1 MRLLQLFIFLISI
14 TLGAQSMWQT
24 MPNIFSNPN
33 GQRFDDVFFLNEN
46 LGWAANG
53 YYARIYKTTNGGLD
67 WVEQLNEN
75 NIPFTFILR

>member
-1 MRLLQLFIFLISI
+1 
-14 TLGAQSMWQT
+14 MWQT

-75 NIPFTFILR
+75 NIPGNYYFRNIL